1 MGRFTTEFLADF
13 FVNIHKIEKDNW
25 DRLRFTEDHPR
36 KKSFMIGEAV
46 SWMEAIIKNINAYE
60 EAYNLFEDE
69 HSKKLMIKLLE
80 YDVLDHHHVKLPLN
94 TPEYWQVYNTIDEKF
109 LVEKDV
115 FQHGPRSL
123 NLYKDRATGIQ
134 FYGTPL
140 GFLTM
145 FVQKQYYLLRPP
157 HIQPA
162 PGDVCIDGGSC
173 RGEVAL
179 HFAHSVGNTGEVHA
193 FEFVP
198 QNLDFFQKSLALNPE
213 LAATIKIC
221 PRALWSESN
230 IEMSFEDSGPSS
242 RVSTGQNA
250 GGALKATTIAIDD
263 YVQHEGLTKVDFIK
277 MDIEG
282 AEIPA
287 LRGAEQ
293 TIKTHKPKLAICVYH
308 KKDDFYTIP
317 GLINQIQPGYK
328 FYLDHYTIHR
338 EETVLYAYHAG

>member
-25 DRLRFTEDHPR
+25 DVLRFSEDHPR
-36 KKSFMIGEAV
+36 RKSFMVGDAV
-46 SWMEAIIKNINAYE
+46 SWMEAIISNINAYE
-60 EAYNLFEDE
+60 EAYNLLEDE
-69 HSKKLMIKLLE
+69 HSRKLMIKLLE

-94 TPEYWQVYNTIDEKF
+94 TPEYWQVYNTIDERF

-123 NLYKDRATGIQ
+123 NLYKDNATGIQ

-157 HIQPA
+157 HIQPR
-162 PGDVCIDGGSC
+162 PGDVCIDGGAC
-173 RGEVAL
+173 RGEVAI
-179 HFAHSVGNTGEVHA
+179 HFAHSVGPEGEVHA

-198 QNLDFFQKSLALNPE
+198 QNLDFFQKSLALNPT
-213 LAATIKIC
+213 LAPRIKVC
-221 PRALWSESN
+221 PKALWNESD

-242 RVSTGQNA
+242 RITNGNNQS
-250 GGALKATTIAIDD
+250 ATLSASTIAIDD
-263 YVQHEGLTKVDFIK
+263 YVAQENLNKVDFVK

-287 LRGAEQ
+287 LKGAAE
-293 TIKTHKPKLAICVYH
+293 TIRKFKPKLAICVYH

-317 GLINQIQPGYK
+317 GLIEQIQPGYK

-338 EETVLYAYHAG
+338 EETVLYAHHVG